1 MRLTLLIHIL
11 AGALGLAF
19 GYVALYSTKGATL
32 HRRSGM
38 LFVYAMVTMCL
49 GGFALAVATNNNWTA
64 VNASAAVMTC
74 YLVITSLMTVRPPG
88 TSSRWLAV
96 GAMLAAFLVG
106 ATDLVFGFEALAGGG
121 RRNGVPAFPFFLF
134 GVVGL
139 VASGGD
145 LRMIRSGA
153 LRGASRLTR
162 HLWRMSFA
170 LFIAAMSFFFGQAK
184 VIPEPLRIMPLL
196 AVPVLAV
203 LVTMV
208 YWLWRVQHKRAS
220 RALVGVSAQEAM

>member
-1 MRLTLLIHIL
+1 
-11 AGALGLAF
+11 
-19 GYVALYSTKGATL
+19 
-32 HRRSGM
+32 
-38 LFVYAMVTMCL
+38 
-49 GGFALAVATNNNWTA
+49 
-64 VNASAAVMTC
+64 MTC
-74 YLVITSLMTVRPPG
+74 YLVITSLMTVRTPG
-88 TSSRWLAV
+88 ASSRWLV
-96 GAMLAAFLVG
+96 GLTLVAFLVG

-145 LRMIRSGA
+145 IRMIRSGA
-153 LRGASRLTR
+153 LRGGSRLTR

-170 LFIAAMSFFFGQAK
+170 LFIAAMSFFFGQAN

-220 RALVGVSAQEAM
+220 LVGVSAQEAM

>member
-1 MRLTLLIHIL
+1 VRLTLLIHIL

-49 GGFALAVATNNNWTA
+49 GGF
-64 VNASAAVMTC
+64 
-74 YLVITSLMTVRPPG
+74 
-88 TSSRWLAV
+88 
-96 GAMLAAFLVG
+96 
-106 ATDLVFGFEALAGGG
+106 ALAGGG